1 MNNRFSSTSYHGLD
15 AKNRIFI
22 PVGFRDS
29 LGEVVY
35 VFRQK
40 GATDNCLRLYT
51 AEHFEKL
58 AQKYNDMEDEAL
70 TVEEIEAAAEISRS
84 FFGYVDDLKMDKQ
97 GRITLSAI
105 QLKHAG
111 IEGEVAI
118 IGMGNRIEVW
128 NRETWD
134 KKMGYI

>member
-22 PVGFRDS
+22 PVSSREA
-29 LGEVVY
+29 LGEIVY

-40 GATDNCLRLYT
+40 GEKGNCLRLYT
-51 AEHFEKL
+51 AEHFDKL

-84 FFGYVDDLKMDKQ
+84 FFGYVDDVPVVCMK
-97 GRITLSAI
+97 GRV
-105 QLKHAG
+105 HYY
-111 IEGEVAI
+111 EGYPISDVVLPTRLMKLI
-118 IGMGNRIEVW
+118 
-128 NRETWD
+128 
-134 KKMGYI
+134 